1 MKGELM
7 RRRKQGDYPR
17 ESKLAVVERL
27 ERGESA
33 SVLARELKVPRK
45 RLYLW
50 WAAYRA
56 QGPEGLRPTGRPP
69 QQALSGGSAEAG
81 PSDPLTRAERRVAA
95 LERKVGEQ
103 QLELDFFK
111 RALRQ
116 VEALGQ
122 PKNGRGATAS
132 TPSSKR

>member
-1 MKGELM
+1 M
-7 RRRKQGDYPR
+7 RRRKQGDYAR

-27 ERGESA
+27 ERGEPA
-33 SVLARELKVPRK
+33 SGLARELKVPRK
-45 RLYLW
+45 RLYVW

-56 QGPEGLRPTGRPP
+56 EGREGLRPTGRPP
-69 QQALSGGSAEAG
+69 KRSASFDAAAAG
-81 PSDPLTRAERRVAA
+81 ASDPLARAERRVAE
-95 LERKVGEQ
+95 LERKVGQQ

-122 PKNGRGATAS
+122 PESGRGATAS